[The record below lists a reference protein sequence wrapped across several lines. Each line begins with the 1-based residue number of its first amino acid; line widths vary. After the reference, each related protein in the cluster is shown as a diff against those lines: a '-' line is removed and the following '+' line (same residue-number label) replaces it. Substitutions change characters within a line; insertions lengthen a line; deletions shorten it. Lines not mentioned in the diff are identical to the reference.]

1 MKADERFTAG
11 SPAITREIALYLAA
25 FFATIAGSALAA
37 ELDLS
42 WPAAIRL
49 LAYIADAQDWT
60 EHGSSVNGAWLTD
73 GGKEALANLRKP
85 EYAQ

>member
-1 MKADERFTAG
+1 MSKADERYLAG
-11 SPAITREIALYLAA
+11 SPAITREIAIYLAA

-49 LAYIADAQDWT
+49 LASLT
-60 EHGSSVNGAWLTD
+60 GA
-73 GGKEALANLRKP
+73 
-85 EYAQ
+85 

>member
-1 MKADERFTAG
+1 MKSDERFMAG
-11 SPAITREIALYLAA
+11 SPAITREIAVYLAA

-49 LAYIADAQDWT
+49 LASIA
-60 EHGSSVNGAWLTD
+60 GA
-73 GGKEALANLRKP
+73 
-85 EYAQ
+85 